1 MSYLTQL
8 QTEDEAEKSQFYAQD
23 TARLGY
29 VANYSRLLAHR
40 PDVYRAWQQLNGA
53 IKAVM
58 EPRRYE
64 VATLGAVRQLRSSY
78 CGLAHGD
85 VLASL
90 TGEQPVIDIMTDLD
104 NLDQA
109 DLAVVVLA
117 EKVATAAVD
126 ITEQDIQ
133 HARNAGLSD
142 DDILNVVLAAAARCF
157 FSKVL
162 DGTGTQADSEF
173 RTKLSPSL
181 IDVLVVGRP
190 IEESE
195 SVAQPMS

>member
-8 QTEDEAEKSQFYAQD
+8 QTEDEAEKAQFYAQD
-23 TARLGY
+23 TAKLGY
-29 VANYSRLLAHR
+29 VANYSWLLAHR

-85 VLASL
+85 VLARL

-109 DLAVVVLA
+109 DRAVVVLA
-117 EKVATAAVD
+117 EKVATAAAD
-126 ITEQDIQ
+126 ITGEDIQ
-133 HARNAGLSD
+133 QARNAGLSD

-162 DGTGTQADSEF
+162 DGTGTQADSEL
-173 RTKLSPSL
+173 RTKLPPSL

-195 SVAQPMS
+195 SVARPMS

>member
-8 QTEDEAEKSQFYAQD
+8 QAEDEDEKAQFYAQD
-23 TARLGY
+23 TAKLGY

-58 EPRRYE
+58 DPRRYE

-85 VLASL
+85 VLARL
-90 TGEQPVIDIMTDLD
+90 TGDQPVIDIMTDLD
-104 NLDQA
+104 HLDQT
-109 DLAVVVLA
+109 DRAVVALA
-117 EKVATAAVD
+117 EKVATAAAD

-133 HARNAGLSD
+133 QSRDAGLSD

-162 DGTGTQADSEF
+162 DGTGTRADSEL
-173 RTKLSPSL
+173 RTKLPPSL

-190 IEESE
+190 IEESQ
-195 SVAQPMS
+195 SGATPTS

>member
-1 MSYLTQL
+1 MSYLTKL
-8 QTEDEAEKSQFYAQD
+8 QAEDEDEKAQFYAQD
-23 TARLGY
+23 TAKLGY

-40 PDVYRAWQQLNGA
+40 PQVYRAWAQLNGA

-58 EPRRYE
+58 DQRRYE

-85 VLASL
+85 VLARL

-104 NLDQA
+104 HLDQA
-109 DLAVVVLA
+109 DRAVVALA
-117 EKVATAAVD
+117 EKVATAAAD

-133 HARNAGLSD
+133 QARDAGLSD

-162 DGTGTQADSEF
+162 DGTGTQPDSEL
-173 RTKLSPSL
+173 RTKLPPSL

-190 IEESE
+190 IEEPE
-195 SVAQPMS
+195 SARPTS